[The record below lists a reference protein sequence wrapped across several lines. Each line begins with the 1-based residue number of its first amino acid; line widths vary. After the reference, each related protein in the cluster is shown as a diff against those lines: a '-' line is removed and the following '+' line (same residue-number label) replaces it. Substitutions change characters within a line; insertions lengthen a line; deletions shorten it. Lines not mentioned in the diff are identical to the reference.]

1 MICRSLEWTT
11 QIVKDYMSSNRSP
24 IKLFGVKKLEQE
36 LKKQKKKYIPYF
48 MNQKWVIVWKTV
60 QHNMVMDSN
69 ENIGYILY
77 IMYSVNVGAF
87 FWPWRAYVFYVKYSR
102 PGKFSPFGW
111 SILFFSYVI
120 CSFLSYSMLEN
131 SLENF

>member
-1 MICRSLEWTT
+1 
-11 QIVKDYMSSNRSP
+11 
-24 IKLFGVKKLEQE
+24 
-36 LKKQKKKYIPYF
+36 

-120 CSFLSYSMLEN
+120 FSFCHILYWKIFSRTFNQINYAYYTFKFHFATSNRYWIKCWYFWTEYNALILEN
-131 SLENF
+131 IN